1 VNFLKTNIYDDMNK
15 NELSYEELL
24 EKNNYILIDVR
35 TPKEYQEST
44 IPGAINI
51 PVLLDEERVMVGTA
65 YKKESQEKAKQLGI
79 EAISK
84 RLGDITKQISELSKK
99 CDNIVFF
106 CARGGMRSGSMTS
119 FFKSMGYK
127 TARLSGGYKSYRAF
141 MIEDFENIVHGV
153 TLITLHG
160 KTGTGKTKILNEL
173 QKKGIETIDLEG
185 LAKNRGSHFGHIGIP
200 QDRSQKTFESLLYDA
215 VKHRKNNIIVI
226 EGESRKIGPI
236 HIPDPFWDTMKEGVK
251 ILVEAPTEMRLDI
264 IMDDYTGI
272 DQLKENLLE
281 VAEKLKRYMDGSA
294 YSKFI
299 ELVEKGEIREAARQ
313 MMIEYYDP
321 MYNKSLNKHNYH
333 EEVMIESI
341 EDGVTKLKE
350 VFKNFM

>member
-1 VNFLKTNIYDDMNK
+1 VSFLKKNIYDDMNK
-15 NELSYEELL
+15 NEISYGELL
-24 EKNNYILIDVR
+24 EKKSYILIDVR
-35 TPKEYQEST
+35 TPKEYIEST

-65 YKKESQEKAKQLGI
+65 YKKESPEKAKQMGV

-84 RLGDITKQISELSKK
+84 RLGDITKEISELAKK
-99 CDNIVFF
+99 YDEIVFF

-127 TARLSGGYKSYRAF
+127 TARLSGGYKSYRTF
-141 MIEDFENIVHGV
+141 VIEDFENVVKGL

-173 QKKGIETIDLEG
+173 ANRGIETIDLEG
-185 LAKNRGSHFGHIGIP
+185 MAKNRGSHFGHIGIP

-215 VKHRKNNIIVI
+215 VKHRKSDVIVI

-236 HIPDPFWDTMKEGVK
+236 HIPEPFWDTMKVGIK
-251 ILVEAPTEMRLDI
+251 ILVEGPVEMRLDI
-264 IMDDYTGI
+264 IIEDYTGI
-272 DQLKENLLE
+272 DELKENLLE
-281 VAEKLKRYMDGSA
+281 VAGKLKRYMDGSV

-299 ELVEKGEIREAARQ
+299 ELVEAGDIREAAKI
-313 MMIEYYDP
+313 MMVEYYDP
-321 MYNKSLNKHNYH
+321 MYNKSLDRHDYN
-333 EEVMIESI
+333 EEVYIDSI
-341 EDGVTKLKE
+341 EDGIEKLVE
-350 VFKNFM
+350 VFKKYV

>member
-1 VNFLKTNIYDDMNK
+1 
-15 NELSYEELL
+15 
-24 EKNNYILIDVR
+24 
-35 TPKEYQEST
+35 
-44 IPGAINI
+44 
-51 PVLLDEERVMVGTA
+51 
-65 YKKESQEKAKQLGI
+65 
-79 EAISK
+79 
-84 RLGDITKQISELSKK
+84 
-99 CDNIVFF
+99 
-106 CARGGMRSGSMTS
+106 MRSGSMTS

-141 MIEDFENIVHGV
+141 MIADFENIVHGL

-299 ELVEKGEIREAARQ
+299 DLVEKGEIREAARQ

-341 EDGVTKLKE
+341 EDGVTKLNE
-350 VFKNFM
+350 VFKKFM

>member
-1 VNFLKTNIYDDMNK
+1 MNK
-15 NELSYEELL
+15 NELSYKDLL

-44 IPGAINI
+44 IPGAVNI

-65 YKKESQEKAKQLGI
+65 YKMESQEKAKQLGI

-84 RLGDITKQISELSKK
+84 RLGDITKQITELSKEY
-99 CDNIVFF
+99 DEIVFF

-127 TARLSGGYKSYRAF
+127 TARLSGGYKSYRTF
-141 MIEDFENIVHGV
+141 IIEDFENIIQEV

-160 KTGTGKTKILNEL
+160 KTGTGKTKILNKL
-173 QKKGIETIDLEG
+173 QEKGIETIDLEG

-215 VKHRKNNIIVI
+215 VKHRKNNVIVI
-226 EGESRKIGPI
+226 EGESKKIGPI
-236 HIPDPFWDTMKEGVK
+236 HIPEPFWKTMKKGIK
-251 ILVEAPTEMRLDI
+251 ILVEAPIEMRLNI

-272 DQLKENLLE
+272 SELKENLLE
-281 VAEKLKRYMDGSA
+281 VAERLKRYMDGSA

-299 ELVEKGEIREAARQ
+299 VLVEKGDIREAARQ

-321 MYNKSLNKHNYH
+321 MYNKSLDRHNYH

-341 EDGVTKLKE
+341 EDGVIKLEE
-350 VFKNFM
+350 VFKKYI

>member
-1 VNFLKTNIYDDMNK
+1 MNFLKTNIYDDMNK
-15 NELSYEELL
+15 NELSYKELL

-35 TPKEYQEST
+35 TPKEFQEST
-44 IPGAINI
+44 ISGAINI
-51 PVLLDEERVMVGTA
+51 PVLLDEERIMVGTA

-84 RLGDITKQISELSKK
+84 RLGDITKQISELSKEYNK
-99 CDNIVFF
+99 IIFF

-119 FFKSMGYK
+119 FFRSIGYE

-141 MIEDFENIVHGV
+141 ILEDFESIVKGV

-173 QKKGIETIDLEG
+173 HKKGIETIDLEG

-215 VKHRKNNIIVI
+215 VKHRKNDVIMI
-226 EGESRKIGPI
+226 EGESRKIGPV
-236 HIPDPFWDTMKEGVK
+236 HIPNPFWDTMKKGVK
-251 ILVEAPTEMRLDI
+251 ILVEAPIEMRLDI

-294 YSKFI
+294 HIKFI
-299 ELVEKGEIREAARQ
+299 DLVERGEIREAARQ

-321 MYNKSLNKHNYH
+321 MYNKSLDRHNYYT
-333 EEVMIESI
+333 EIMIESI
-341 EDGVTKLKE
+341 EDGVLKLE
-350 VFKNFM
+350 GFFKKYK

>member
-1 VNFLKTNIYDDMNK
+1 VSFLKKNIYDDMNK
-15 NELSYEELL
+15 NEISYGELL
-24 EKNNYILIDVR
+24 EKKSYILIDVR
-35 TPKEYQEST
+35 TPKEYIEST

-65 YKKESQEKAKQLGI
+65 YKKESPEKAKQMGV

-84 RLGDITKQISELSKK
+84 RLGDITKEISELAKK
-99 CDNIVFF
+99 YDEIVFF

-127 TARLSGGYKSYRAF
+127 TARLSGGYKSYRTF
-141 MIEDFENIVHGV
+141 VIEDFENVVKGL

-173 QKKGIETIDLEG
+173 ANRGIETIDLEG
-185 LAKNRGSHFGHIGIP
+185 MAKNRGSHFGHIGIP

-215 VKHRKNNIIVI
+215 VKHRKSDVIVI

-236 HIPDPFWDTMKEGVK
+236 HIPEPFWDTMKVGIK
-251 ILVEAPTEMRLDI
+251 ILVEGPVEMRLDI
-264 IMDDYTGI
+264 IIEDYTGI
-272 DQLKENLLE
+272 DELKENLLE
-281 VAEKLKRYMDGSA
+281 VAGKLKRYMDGSV

-299 ELVEKGEIREAARQ
+299 ELVEVGDIREAAKI
-313 MMIEYYDP
+313 MMVEYYDP
-321 MYNKSLNKHNYH
+321 MYNKSLDRHDYN
-333 EEVMIESI
+333 EEVYIDSI
-341 EDGVTKLKE
+341 EDGIEKLVE
-350 VFKNFM
+350 VFKKYV

>member
-1 VNFLKTNIYDDMNK
+1 MKFLKINIYDDMNK

-24 EKNNYILIDVR
+24 KANSYILIDVR

-44 IPGAINI
+44 ITGAINI
-51 PVLLDEERVMVGTA
+51 PVLLDDERVMVGTA
-65 YKKESQEKAKQLGI
+65 YKKESQEKAKQLGV

-84 RLGDITKQISELSKK
+84 RLGDITKQITELSKK
-99 CDNIVFF
+99 YDNIIFF

-141 MIEDFENIVHGV
+141 ILEDFERIIKGV

-160 KTGTGKTKILNEL
+160 KTGTGKTRILNEL
-173 QKKGIETIDLEG
+173 HKKGIETIDLEG

-215 VKHRKNNIIVI
+215 VKHRKNNVIMI

-236 HIPDPFWDTMKEGVK
+236 HIPNTFWTTMKKGVK
-251 ILVEAPTEMRLDI
+251 ILVEAPMEMRLDI
-264 IMDDYTGI
+264 IIDDYTGI
-272 DQLKENLLE
+272 DELKENLLE
-281 VAEKLKRYMDGSA
+281 VAQRLKRYMDGNA
-294 YSKFI
+294 YNKFI
-299 ELVEKGEIREAARQ
+299 NLVEKGEIREAALQ
-313 MMIEYYDP
+313 MMLEYYDP
-321 MYNKSLNKHNYH
+321 MYNKSLDKHNYH
-333 EEVMIESI
+333 AEVMIESI
-341 EDGVTKLKE
+341 EDGVIKLEKILKRY
-350 VFKNFM
+350 V

>member
-1 VNFLKTNIYDDMNK
+1 MKTNIHDDMNK
-15 NELSYEELL
+15 NEINYKELL

-44 IPGAINI
+44 IPGTINI

-84 RLGDITKQISELSKK
+84 RLGDITKQINKLSKEY
-99 CDNIVFF
+99 DTIIFF

-141 MIEDFENIVHGV
+141 IMEDFESIVQEI
-153 TLITLHG
+153 TLIILHG

-173 QKKGIETIDLEG
+173 HKRDVETIDLEG

-215 VKHRKNNIIVI
+215 VKHRKNNVITI

-236 HIPDPFWDTMKEGVK
+236 HIPDPFWDTMKVGMK
-251 ILVEAPTEMRLDI
+251 ILVEAPIEMRLDI

-294 YSKFI
+294 HSKFI
-299 ELVEKGEIREAARQ
+299 DLVEKGKIREAARQ

-321 MYNKSLNKHNYH
+321 MYNKSLNKHSYH
-333 EEVMIESI
+333 SEVMIESI
-341 EDGVTKLKE
+341 EDGVVKLKE
-350 VFKNFM
+350 IFKKYK

>member
-1 VNFLKTNIYDDMNK
+1 MNK
-15 NELSYEELL
+15 NELSYKELL

-65 YKKESQEKAKQLGI
+65 YKMESQEKAKQLGV

-84 RLGDITKQISELSKK
+84 RLGDITRQITELSKK
-99 CDNIVFF
+99 YDNIIFF

-141 MIEDFENIVHGV
+141 IMEDFENIVQGV
-153 TLITLHG
+153 ILITLHG

-173 QKKGIETIDLEG
+173 HKKGIETIDLEG

-215 VKHRKNNIIVI
+215 VKHRKSNVIMI

-236 HIPDPFWDTMKEGVK
+236 HIPNPFWNTMKKGVK

-272 DQLKENLLE
+272 SELKENLLE

-299 ELVEKGEIREAARQ
+299 DLVEKDDIREAARQ

-321 MYNKSLNKHNYH
+321 MYNKSLDKHNYH
-333 EEVMIESI
+333 EEVSIESI
-341 EDGVTKLKE
+341 EDGVIKLEE
-350 VFKNFM
+350 VFKKYI